1 MEPIRF
7 DALTPADLDDAL
19 RLSVQAG
26 WNQTPADWRRIL
38 DLSPDGCFA
47 GRLDDRLVATS
58 TVVAYGPGP
67 GWIGMVLVDEALRGR
82 GYGSAVLARAVEHAR
97 ARCGDAFGL
106 DATDL
111 GRPVYLKS
119 GFADVAPVDRW
130 EGTLAEL
137 PRLGEVHELSR
148 TSFDEA
154 AALDREAC
162 GADRSGLLLHL
173 LHEPEV
179 AAWTVRRDDRLAG
192 FGFLRPGRQRWHF
205 GPAVAE
211 ETGTLA
217 TLLSAAARRL
227 AGARILLDAPRDP
240 GVTGLLEKTG
250 LAVQRRLTRM
260 TFARPQPL
268 LLGDRVGA
276 LTAFEWG

>member
-1 MEPIRF
+1 MEPIRI
-7 DALTPADLDDAL
+7 DALTAADLEGAL

-38 DLSPDGCFA
+38 DLAPDGCFA
-47 GRLDDRLVATS
+47 GRLDGRLVATS
-58 TVVAYGPGP
+58 TVVAYGRAP
-67 GWIGMVLVDEALRGR
+67 GWIGMVLVDEGCRGQ
-82 GYGSAVLARAVEHAR
+82 GHGSAILGRAIEHAR

-130 EGTLAEL
+130 EGPLREL
-137 PRLGEVHELSR
+137 PPAGAVEELERS
-148 TSFDEA
+148 SFDEV

-162 GADRSGLLLHL
+162 GADRSELLLHL
-173 LHEPEV
+173 MHEPDV
-179 AAWTVRRDDRLAG
+179 AGWVCRRDGRLEGYA
-192 FGFLRPGRQRWHF
+192 FHRPGRERGHL

-211 ETGTLA
+211 ETAVLGS
-217 TLLSAAARRL
+217 LLSRAAVRL
-227 AGARILLDAPRDP
+227 RGARVLLDAPRDP
-240 GVTGLLEKTG
+240 GLAGLLEKSG

-260 TFARPQPL
+260 TFARSQPL
-268 LLGDRVGA
+268 LLGDRIGA
-276 LTAFEWG
+276 FTAFEWG